1 MWTRETTSRGLGSGE
16 IDERDE
22 RDDEWDERDDKDEWD
37 ESQTNR

>member
-22 RDDEWDERDDKDEWD
+22 RDEWGERDDKDEWD

>member
-22 RDDEWDERDDKDEWD
+22 RDECDERDDKDEWD